1 MERVSP
7 VKPPWR
13 AVQQATQA
21 EREKG
26 RKEMKCDDKVEVSF
40 LERAPVSK
48 MGLRN
53 FGKIRVILK
62 VTKIFKDTAVNS
74 GPGLWWA
81 ALFTY
86 FSLFFPLLFIYL
98 CLFPF

>member
-26 RKEMKCDDKVEVSF
+26 RKEMKCDDTQVEVSF
-40 LERAPVSK
+40 LGRAPVSK

-74 GPGLWWA
+74 GPGLW
-81 ALFTY
+81 
-86 FSLFFPLLFIYL
+86 
-98 CLFPF
+98 